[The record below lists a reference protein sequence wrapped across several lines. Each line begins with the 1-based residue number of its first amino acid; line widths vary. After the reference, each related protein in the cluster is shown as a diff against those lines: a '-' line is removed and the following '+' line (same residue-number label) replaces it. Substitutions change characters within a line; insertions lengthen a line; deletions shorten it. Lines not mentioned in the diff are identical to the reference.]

1 MELKKLQQIKKQIL
15 PNLQY
20 LESESVSYASTLRS
34 KLDCLEL
41 ELKMKQVYGYEIKR
55 SDFVNS
61 LLYFRIHDYAHVTHF
76 DDAKKDH
83 EKGRGYSISWS
94 DDGRQ
99 PLNETLLVL
108 SFPTGAYIFDKDYP
122 KPVFK
127 EFFDELRTY
136 NPKYSDSHNSSLYF
150 ELKKGA
156 KVFNDFWDIFNKH
169 KKKVDD
175 WKREEKVKRLQKEL
189 EDLTKQ

>member
-1 MELKKLQQIKKQIL
+1 MELKKLQQVKKQML

-20 LESESVSYASTLRS
+20 LESENISYASSFMSQLNH
-34 KLDCLEL
+34 LEI
-41 ELKMKQVYGYEIKR
+41 ELKMKQVYGYKIDR

-61 LLYFRIHDYAHVTHF
+61 LRYFRIHDYAHVTYF

-83 EKGRGYSISWS
+83 EEGKGYSISWS

-99 PLNETLLVL
+99 PLNEMLLVL
-108 SFPTGAYIFDKDYP
+108 SFPTGAYIFDGDYP

-127 EFFDELRTY
+127 DFFDELKTY

-150 ELKKGA
+150 ELENGA

-169 KKKVDD
+169 KQKVDD
-175 WKREEKVKRLQKEL
+175 WKKKERIKGLQKEL
-189 EDLTKQ
+189 EVLTKE